1 MAHAWKTE
9 PDEALPASLVRRE
22 ERQAEAAPAPG
33 SRPMST
39 DVAMNLQR
47 FVGNPAVSRVV
58 SSGPSGRAHPVQRA
72 SSAEL
77 DHAAGQAVPPK
88 KT

>member
-1 MAHAWKTE
+1 
-9 PDEALPASLVRRE
+9 
-22 ERQAEAAPAPG
+22 
-33 SRPMST
+33 MST